1 MRDIVVPLGHILD
14 RINKINRNK
23 KNMSIHACPAER
35 RVILSKK
42 IAELYGEIGL

>member
-14 RINKINRNK
+14 RINKNK
-23 KNMSIHACPAER
+23 KIKSIHACPAER

>member
-1 MRDIVVPLGHILD
+1 MRDIVVPRGHILD
-14 RINKINRNK
+14 RINKINRR

-42 IAELYGEIGL
+42 IAELYGEIRL